1 MSLNATEG
9 INAVSQPLPVEDGAR
24 MSVVWLDRVIV
35 GWIFALAI
43 FAPHSIAATEI
54 SWMIGMT
61 AWVARYLFIRP
72 RQKLY
77 RTPIDYALLGFFAL
91 TFLSSLLSYD
101 PFESVGKMRAVSL
114 FTIAYLVAENIRTR
128 RLVCLL
134 ALTLVASCMIN
145 VVYTFGER
153 VVGRGVKVERLATAS
168 PLYAAGIRDGDTV
181 LEANKRRLHRPE
193 ELVDALSGSV
203 NDPVVGVKIYRFEAT
218 PTMEVERGR
227 LLEGAT
233 PAEKLGIGNWSRG
246 RDWRASGF
254 YGHYVTYAEVL
265 QLILSLALGLLV
277 ALRGTK
283 SWRGVLLALA
293 LIGMGACLLLTVT
306 RASWLAFLVS
316 AFVIVLSGAS
326 RRTALVMLACAAL
339 LVPAGLYVL
348 QQKRN
353 VQFVD
358 QRDGSIT
365 WRETVYREGWN
376 LLISKPRHLLVGV
389 GMDSI
394 KRYAP
399 VWGLFDHGRLP
410 MGHMHQTLLEI
421 ALERGLPALLAWLLF
436 VWLYARMLW
445 RLVRRTANENWI
457 EHGLVLGALGGL
469 CGFMASAMVH
479 YNFGDSEVAI
489 MFYFIIG
496 LCLALDKALR
506 MDSPHTTKN
515 ASHMRVGKLGAAL
528 SDNAPPP
535 V

>member
-1 MSLNATEG
+1 
-9 INAVSQPLPVEDGAR
+9 
-24 MSVVWLDRVIV
+24 
-35 GWIFALAI
+35 
-43 FAPHSIAATEI
+43 
-54 SWMIGMT
+54 
-61 AWVARYLFIRP
+61 
-72 RQKLY
+72 
-77 RTPIDYALLGFFAL
+77 
-91 TFLSSLLSYD
+91 
-101 PFESVGKMRAVSL
+101 
-114 FTIAYLVAENIRTR
+114 
-128 RLVCLL
+128 
-134 ALTLVASCMIN
+134 
-145 VVYTFGER
+145 
-153 VVGRGVKVERLATAS
+153 
-168 PLYAAGIRDGDTV
+168 
-181 LEANKRRLHRPE
+181 
-193 ELVDALSGSV
+193 V

-227 LLEGAT
+227 LLGGAT
-233 PAEKLGIGNWSRG
+233 PAEKLGIENWSRG

-265 QLILSLALGLLV
+265 QLILSLALGLFI
-277 ALRGTK
+277 ALRGK
-283 SWRGVLLALA
+283 RSWRGALLLMA

-326 RRTALVMLACAAL
+326 RRTALLMLACAAL

-353 VQFVD
+353 VKFVD
-358 QRDGSIT
+358 QRDGSII

-394 KRYAP
+394 KSHARE
-399 VWGLFDHGRLP
+399 WGLFDKGRLP

-445 RLVRRTANENWI
+445 RLVRRTVNENWI
-457 EHGLVLGALGGL
+457 EHGLTLGALGGL

-489 MFYFIIG
+489 IFYFIIG
-496 LCLALDKALR
+496 LCLALERESSIARGVPEDFAVAHL
-506 MDSPHTTKN
+506 
-515 ASHMRVGKLGAAL
+515 
-528 SDNAPPP
+528 
-535 V
+535 

>member
-1 MSLNATEG
+1 M
-9 INAVSQPLPVEDGAR
+9 VEEKMR
-24 MSVVWLDRVIV
+24 VVWLDRVIV

-61 AWVARYLFIRP
+61 VWVARYLFIRP
-72 RQKLY
+72 RQKIY

-114 FTIAYLVAENIRTR
+114 FTIAYLVAENIRSR

-153 VVGRGVKVERLATAS
+153 VVGRGVKIERLATTS
-168 PLYAAGIRDGDTV
+168 PLYAAGIRDGDTL

-193 ELVDALSGSV
+193 ELIDALSGSV

-227 LLEGAT
+227 LFDGAT
-233 PAEKLGIGNWSRG
+233 AAEKLGIENWSRG

-265 QLILSLALGLLV
+265 QLILSLALGLFV
-277 ALRGTK
+277 ALRGK
-283 SWRGVLLALA
+283 ELARRVARGGIDRHGRVFAVDCDARFLAGVSGLRFRDCVVRGVQTH
-293 LIGMGACLLLTVT
+293 GARDAGVCV
-306 RASWLAFLVS
+306 A
-316 AFVIVLSGAS
+316 
-326 RRTALVMLACAAL
+326 ACS
-339 LVPAGLYVL
+339 AGLYVL

-353 VQFVD
+353 VKFVD
-358 QRDGSIT
+358 QSDGSIT

-376 LLISKPRHLLVGV
+376 LLVSKPRHLLVGV

-394 KRYAP
+394 KRYAR
-399 VWGLFDHGRLP
+399 VWDCSITGVCRWDTCTRRCWNSRSNAACLRSS
-410 MGHMHQTLLEI
+410 
-421 ALERGLPALLAWLLF
+421 RGCC
-436 VWLYARMLW
+436 
-445 RLVRRTANENWI
+445 
-457 EHGLVLGALGGL
+457 L
-469 CGFMASAMVH
+469 CG
-479 YNFGDSEVAI
+479 
-489 MFYFIIG
+489 
-496 LCLALDKALR
+496 C
-506 MDSPHTTKN
+506 
-515 ASHMRVGKLGAAL
+515 MRVCCGVLCGA
-528 SDNAPPP
+528 P
-535 V
+535 